1 MNDSSTVTQM
11 HVLIRLC
18 RRRLEY
24 NFRYSFF
31 ITRRERKRGREEGR
45 KKEKKRKQ
53 KEGRKAGRVLLLE
66 EQGAE
71 RQLHPSASV
80 FGKLRLNQAKTS
92 WLQIMLNRGKVRWV
106 QPRSGERLSNTTN

>member
-1 MNDSSTVTQM
+1 MNLYCSRESGAPLCECSGNMNDSSTVTQM
-11 HVLIRLC
+11 HVFIRLC

-31 ITRRERKRGREEGR
+31 ITKRERERGRKEGR
-45 KKEKKRKQ
+45 KRRKQ

-66 EQGAE
+66 GQGAE
-71 RQLHPSASV
+71 RQLHPSVSV

-92 WLQIMLNRGKVRWV
+92 
-106 QPRSGERLSNTTN
+106 